1 MAENFHRLEEN
12 QTYWGRKKIGQKDYK
27 ECFGPNREVAEA
39 ALHDWLASLL
49 KNKPQTKDSADL
61 TLADTAPKFIAWKQK
76 DVGETIRQYSVDKL
90 EETLEYVSA
99 YWPGYSKIPVC
110 RLTRPDMEEMRADLK
125 KGISQKTGDH
135 LKPDTV
141 NTYCATVKRLLKY
154 LAEEAKFLTLGLFA
168 DLSKGIRFSRRTARM
183 IEIPTPDQ
191 LAIMRSYLRR
201 HLYGK
206 GRKRKQIPYMADMLF
221 LYGARI
227 DMLRKLKVKNI
238 DFARKIITFTVN
250 KQSLGSP
257 DQGELPLL
265 PEAELLLRE
274 YIQLLGLGPND
285 FLFTI
290 KTIGRSLK
298 KAAALAGLSN
308 WYHHACRKFV
318 GTKLIQ
324 DGVDIPTV
332 AEFLFHKDHGKT
344 LLDHYRM
351 ACSRHLHGV
360 GARIK
365 MLPGVNIQI
374 PEWITLTKP
383 LIEKAIERIFA
394 AEPEVAKPI
403 LEAVLD
409 IGSSLQSGDARKA
422 LSRLNVV
429 GGTHLQQDWSQANPH
444 FMIHNQDQSRKTL
457 SENLRYLLVSK
468 GLSVSEASQ
477 GSGVP
482 KYVIY
487 EIQSCK
493 YSGTPFFIEKL
504 ARYLEVSIE
513 YFCDPKQPKMDAA
526 RVIKNF
532 RFLADKFGHAGLA
545 LPSVIGKV
553 VTGLILPPGDLVKK
567 VSELVGV
574 TIHELMTEDISQL
587 PLVEPKPA
595 QPKKLK
601 LNRKAALPYLA
612 ANLEYHLMLAG
623 LIPTEASRLMG
634 MNCYDLPR
642 YVAGKNFPVGK
653 KIETIAAF
661 FNTTPEALCAP
672 APDLDP
678 VQIGLNISQLI
689 EQKWMTPNAVAVASN
704 IYPERLR
711 ETLTGKKLPSPH
723 QLKRLSGFFGVSAR
737 DIITRKNQEILTIQ
751 QNATTGMKPLP
762 AAGAT
767 SIPTMI
773 ASDPRH
779 DGATTVP
786 NLSDCNLLNL
796 QNLRPAPASGGSTR

>member
-1 MAENFHRLEEN
+1 MKHQTWTRLAENFWRLEEN
-12 QTYWGRKKIGQKDYK
+12 QTYWGRKKIAGKNHKQ
-27 ECFGPNREVAEA
+27 CFGPNREVAKAE
-39 ALHDWLASLL
+39 LHNWLASLL
-49 KNKPQTKDSADL
+49 KNGPQPKEAGDL

-90 EETLEYVSA
+90 EETLGFVSS

-110 RLTRPDMEEMRADLK
+110 RLARSDMETMRGDLK
-125 KGISQKTGDH
+125 KGISKRTGEH
-135 LKPDTV
+135 LKAATV

-154 LAEEAKFLTLGLFA
+154 LTEEANLLTFGQFA
-168 DLSKGIRFSRRTARM
+168 DLSKGIRFSKRTARI

-201 HLYGK
+201 HIYGK

-221 LYGARI
+221 LYGVRI
-227 DMLRKLKVKNI
+227 DMLRKLKVKHI

-250 KQSLGSP
+250 KQPLGSP
-257 DQGELPLL
+257 ELGELPLL

-274 YIQLLGLGPND
+274 YIQLMGLGPDD
-285 FLFTI
+285 FLFTL
-290 KTIGRSLK
+290 KTIHRSLK
-298 KAAALAGLSN
+298 KAASLAGLSN

-318 GTKLIQ
+318 ATKLIQ
-324 DGVDIPTV
+324 DGVDVPTV

-344 LLDHYRM
+344 LLEHYRM
-351 ACSRHLHGV
+351 ACGRHLREV
-360 GARIK
+360 GAKIK
-365 MLPGVNIQI
+365 MLPGVDVRI
-374 PEWITLTKP
+374 PEWIALTKP
-383 LIEKAIERIFA
+383 LIQKAIEHIFA
-394 AEPEVAKPI
+394 AEAEVAKPI
-403 LEAVLD
+403 LEAFLD
-409 IGSSLQSGDARKA
+409 IGNSLHGGDARKA
-422 LSRLNVV
+422 LARLNVV

-504 ARYLEVSIE
+504 AKFLEVSIE

-532 RFLADKFGHAGLA
+532 RFLADKYGHASLG
-545 LPSVIGKV
+545 LPSLMGKV

-587 PLVEPKPA
+587 PLVEPKPV
-595 QPKKLK
+595 QPKKPK
-601 LNRKAALPYLA
+601 LDRKAALPYLA

-623 LIPTEASRLMG
+623 LIPTEASRQMG

-642 YVAGKNFPVGK
+642 YVTGKNFPVGK

-678 VQIGLNISQLI
+678 VQIGLNISHLI
-689 EQKWMTPNAVAVASN
+689 AKRGMTPNAVAVTVG
-704 IYPERLR
+704 IYPERLT
-711 ETLTGKKLPSPH
+711 ETLAGKKLPNPH
-723 QLKRLSGFFGVSAR
+723 QLKRISEFFGVSAK
-737 DIITRKNQEILTIQ
+737 DIITLKNQEILSIQ
-751 QNATTGMKPLP
+751 QNA
-762 AAGAT
+762 
-767 SIPTMI
+767 
-773 ASDPRH
+773 
-779 DGATTVP
+779 
-786 NLSDCNLLNL
+786 
-796 QNLRPAPASGGSTR
+796 PAPAMQPQVASEQQVAA

>member
-1 MAENFHRLEEN
+1 MKHQTWTRLAENFWRLEEN
-12 QTYWGRKKIGQKDYK
+12 QTYWGRKKIAGKNHKQ
-27 ECFGPNREVAEA
+27 CFGPNREVAKAE
-39 ALHDWLASLL
+39 LHNWLASLL
-49 KNKPQTKDSADL
+49 KNGPQPKEAGDL

-90 EETLEYVSA
+90 EETLGFVSS

-110 RLTRPDMEEMRADLK
+110 RLARSDMETMRGDLK
-125 KGISQKTGDH
+125 KGISKRTGEH
-135 LKPDTV
+135 LKAATV

-154 LAEEAKFLTLGLFA
+154 LTEEANLLTFGQFA
-168 DLSKGIRFSRRTARM
+168 DLSKGIRFSKRTATI

-201 HLYGK
+201 HIYGK

-221 LYGARI
+221 LYGVRI
-227 DMLRKLKVKNI
+227 DMLRKLKVKHI

-250 KQSLGSP
+250 KQPLGSP
-257 DQGELPLL
+257 ELGELPLL

-274 YIQLLGLGPND
+274 YIQLMGLGPDD
-285 FLFTI
+285 FLFTL
-290 KTIGRSLK
+290 KTIHRSLK
-298 KAAALAGLSN
+298 KAASLAGLSN

-318 GTKLIQ
+318 ATKLIQ
-324 DGVDIPTV
+324 DGVDVPTV

-344 LLDHYRM
+344 LLEHYRM
-351 ACSRHLHGV
+351 ACGRHLREV
-360 GARIK
+360 GAKIK
-365 MLPGVNIQI
+365 MLPGVDVRI
-374 PEWITLTKP
+374 PEWIALTKP
-383 LIEKAIERIFA
+383 LIQKAIEHIFA
-394 AEPEVAKPI
+394 AEAEVAKPI
-403 LEAVLD
+403 LEAFLD
-409 IGSSLQSGDARKA
+409 IGNSLHGGDARKA
-422 LSRLNVV
+422 LARLNVV

-504 ARYLEVSIE
+504 AKFLEVSIE

-532 RFLADKFGHAGLA
+532 RFLADKYGHASLG
-545 LPSVIGKV
+545 LPSLMGKV

-587 PLVEPKPA
+587 PLVEPKPVE
-595 QPKKLK
+595 PKKPK
-601 LNRKAALPYLA
+601 LDRKAALPYLA

-623 LIPTEASRLMG
+623 LIPTEASRQMG

-642 YVAGKNFPVGK
+642 CVTGKNFPVGK

-678 VQIGLNISQLI
+678 VQIGLNISHLI
-689 EQKWMTPNAVAVASN
+689 AKRGMTPNAVAVTVG
-704 IYPERLR
+704 IYPERLT
-711 ETLTGKKLPSPH
+711 ETLAGKKLPNPH
-723 QLKRLSGFFGVSAR
+723 QLKRISEFFGVSAK
-737 DIITRKNQEILTIQ
+737 DIITLKNQEILSIQ
-751 QNATTGMKPLP
+751 QNA
-762 AAGAT
+762 
-767 SIPTMI
+767 
-773 ASDPRH
+773 
-779 DGATTVP
+779 
-786 NLSDCNLLNL
+786 
-796 QNLRPAPASGGSTR
+796 PAPAMQPQVASEQQVAA